1 MNYKRRGFFINFI
14 SVLVLSFGS
23 CVNSKKV
30 IYFNNIQDTV
40 LQNTGVNVE
49 SVIQKSDILSITV
62 SSLNAEASTVFN
74 SSTMLTPISSSL
86 LTVAGSMPTNVGS
99 SSTTSPQLMGY
110 LVSQQGAINFPV
122 IGAIHAEGL
131 TKRQLEQEIVK
142 DLVDKKLLVDPIV
155 TVRFL
160 NFRITVLGEVSR
172 PATIN
177 VVNERISI
185 LEALG
190 FAGDLTIYGKR
201 ENVLLIREE
210 NNKKI
215 IKRLNLN
222 SEALLSS
229 PYYYLKT
236 NDIIYVEPNN
246 AKIASTNR
254 AQQLLPIILSALSFV
269 AIIVTYG
276 FKHN

>member
-1 MNYKRRGFFINFI
+1 MNHKRQGI
-14 SVLVLSFGS
+14 SLLSVCILVMLSVS
-23 CVNSKKV
+23 CVNSKKIV
-30 IYFNNIQDTV
+30 YFNNVQDTV
-40 LQNTGVNVE
+40 MQNADINIE
-49 SVIQKSDILSITV
+49 SVIHKSDIISITV
-62 SSLNAEASTVFN
+62 SSLNPEASAVFN
-74 SSTMLTPISSSL
+74 SSAMVTPVASSL
-86 LTVAGSMPTNVGS
+86 VTVAGAMPSGS
-99 SSTTSPQLMGY
+99 GGSSTTSPQLMGY
-110 LVSQQGAINFPV
+110 LVNQQGAINFPV
-122 IGAIHAEGL
+122 LGSITVEGL
-131 TKRQLEQEIVK
+131 TKKQVELLLVQ

-160 NFRITVLGEVSR
+160 NFRITVLGEVAR

-177 VVNERISI
+177 VVNEKISI

-215 IKRLNLN
+215 VKRLNLN
-222 SEALLSS
+222 SEKLLSS

-236 NDIIYVEPNN
+236 NDIIYVEPNS
-246 AKIASTNR
+246 ARIASSERTTV
-254 AQQLLPIILSALSFV
+254 LLPVILSALSFI

-276 FKHN
+276 FRHN

>member
-1 MNYKRRGFFINFI
+1 MNYTWRGLFI
-14 SVLVLSFGS
+14 SFFSVLTLFFGS
-23 CVNSKKV
+23 CINSKKV
-30 IYFNNIQDTV
+30 LYFNNIQDTV
-40 LQNTGVNVE
+40 LQNAGVNVE
-49 SVIQKSDILSITV
+49 SVIQKSDILSISV
-62 SSLNAEASTVFN
+62 SSLNPEASAIFN
-74 SSTMLTPISSSL
+74 SSAMMTPVSSNLIS
-86 LTVAGSMPTNVGS
+86 VAGVLPSGGGS
-99 SSTTSPQLMGY
+99 NSTTSPQAMGY
-110 LVSQQGAINFPV
+110 LVSQDGLINFPV
-122 IGAIHAEGL
+122 LGTIHAEGL
-131 TKRQLEQEIVK
+131 TKRQLEQELLK
-142 DLVDKKLLVDPIV
+142 QLVDKKLLVQPIV

-160 NFRITVLGEVSR
+160 NFRVTVLGEVQR

-210 NNKKI
+210 NSKKVI
-215 IKRLNLN
+215 RRLNLN
-222 SEALLSS
+222 SETLLSS

-236 NDIIYVEPNN
+236 NDILYVEPNN

-254 AQQLLPIILSALSFV
+254 TQQLLPIILSALSFV

-276 FKHN
+276 FRNN